1 MAQRLSLQS
10 VCQLTHMSELAFN
23 CIRLQF
29 MLHHA
34 HMQVIFVNQILWFNQ
49 LICFPKWRKLL
60 LR

>member
-1 MAQRLSLQS
+1 
-10 VCQLTHMSELAFN
+10 MSELAFN

-29 MLHHA
+29 MLHYA

-49 LICFPKWRKLL
+49 LILH